1 MPTRSSSIA
10 NEKRVRDQLLH
21 SSARDSDARGIQR
34 LAAIAS
40 GARPLQLG
48 LGARDEVLRVRR
60 GGCLGAGVLNES
72 QSGAPSDQEQRQYG
86 AGNNDER
93 QLHTSAG
100 ENPQR
105 QAADD
110 SPEPHCYPRFQSE
123 RVPPRPAN
131 DRANEAPGEE
141 WPGRLRYAKEIG
153 CLLVAAAS
161 DDRKDQDADH
171 VHSNRRK
178 DPHNN
183 HTTLRP

>member
-1 MPTRSSSIA
+1 MVGS
-10 NEKRVRDQLLH
+10 
-21 SSARDSDARGIQR
+21 R
-34 LAAIAS
+34 LA
-40 GARPLQLG
+40 R
-48 LGARDEVLRVRR
+48 
-60 GGCLGAGVLNES
+60 CLGAGVLNES
-72 QSGAPSDQEQRQYG
+72 QPGAPSDQEQRQYG

-93 QLHTSAG
+93 QLHTRAG

-105 QAADD
+105 HAADD
-110 SPEPHCYPRFQSE
+110 CAEPHCYPGFQSE
-123 RVPPRPAN
+123 WVPPRTAN

-153 CLLVAAAS
+153 YLLVAAAS